1 MSAFSVVGNVL
12 SRLQGWNDVKRHLTV
27 LCVVVK
33 DSNILFDV
41 LVLFKIFYREYKTS
55 KVNGILNDDI

>member
-33 DSNILFDV
+33 DSNILLDV
-41 LVLFKIFYREYKTS
+41 LVLFKIFYRKHKTS
-55 KVNGILNDDI
+55 K